1 MSFMYVN
8 PGYAEWLDCTGGK
21 TVESLKYNPY
31 GGVGFYGG
39 SVDRSIVLP
48 EIPTEIYIHFMV
60 YIDLSLS
67 SNGRV
72 IVSAGNDNKIDIQE
86 TWGTW
91 EVTFECNDNKFK
103 TMNVTEANLK
113 LDGMNEILFH
123 AKAGEGDAGLYSWTV
138 NGVEVISEHRSVS
151 FIKVGNYSTK
161 SDEVVFYSSN
171 TRAVLSNIIVS
182 DSEVGREEKVV
193 ILPVSSID
201 TDMTENEDGSYS
213 ASAAGQHFLQ
223 DVDAEALIQTYGG
236 ASVVT
241 GLYLSGN
248 PAYTTGAALKKAIAC
263 GGKDG
268 IITDIAETTLKTD
281 TTSKALIGGRMS
293 MTLEDLRGY
302 QFGWKAGV

>member
-8 PGYAEWLDCTGGK
+8 PGYAEWLDCTGGT

-31 GGVGFYGG
+31 GGVSFYGG

-48 EIPTEIYIHFMV
+48 EIPTEIYVHLMA
-60 YIDLSLS
+60 YIDLSKS
-67 SNGRV
+67 SNGRL
-72 IVSAGNDNKIDIQE
+72 IVSTGNDNKIDIQE
-86 TWGTW
+86 TWGRW
-91 EVTFECNDNKFK
+91 EANFECNDSKIR
-103 TMNVTEANLK
+103 TMSVSEANLK

-123 AKAGEGDAGLYSWTV
+123 AKAGEDEAGVYSWTV
-138 NGVEVISEHRSVS
+138 NGAEIIAERRSVS
-151 FIKVGNYSTK
+151 FIKVGSYSTN

-171 TRAVLSNIIVS
+171 ARVVFSNVIVS
-182 DSEVGREEKVV
+182 DSEVGRDEKVV
-193 ILPVSSID
+193 VLPVSSID
-201 TDMTENEDGSYS
+201 TDMVANDDGSYS

-223 DVDAEALIQTYGG
+223 DVDAEALIQTFGG

-268 IITDIAETTLKTD
+268 IITDIAEATLNTD
-281 TTSKALIGGRMS
+281 TAAKALIGGRVS
-293 MTLEDLRGY
+293 MTLEELRGY